1 MCSVLSDARLTHFK
15 QPPSAPPLLQWRE
28 DGQRGS
34 GAALT
39 RHVWSDH
46 SLAVTGVYFS
56 GSSEGGVRGRVATCS
71 LDHSCKVIVLLC
83 LYHHYQLSLPLPP
96 THSLA
101 QLYDFSSGA
110 MLCTFLFDAPLSA
123 VILDSSTETL
133 TVATKTGTISLV
145 PLYVTVST
153 IML

>member
-46 SLAVTGVYFS
+46 SLAVTGVHFS

-71 LDHSCKVIVLLC
+71 LDHSCKVTVLLC
-83 LYHHYQLSLPLPP
+83 LYHHYQLSLSLPSSLPPSLPLTHPPTHLP
-96 THSLA
+96 THSLSCMTFPLELCCVHFYLMLLS
-101 QLYDFSSGA
+101 QLSY
-110 MLCTFLFDAPLSA
+110 
-123 VILDSSTETL
+123 
-133 TVATKTGTISLV
+133 
-145 PLYVTVST
+145 
-153 IML
+153 